1 MAATVTASNS
11 VELLNLEAPLAAAGA
26 VLAELANL
34 KVTLTSTQQTHLIDM
49 LVGGMGGFL
58 R

>member
-1 MAATVTASNS
+1 MAATVTAING